1 MTARR
6 PLSPLETLLQ
16 SHSQLP
22 WWLYLL
28 LALFSGSLLH
38 WLASRFWED
47 STAAAGGTLLHGF
60 TLVAQVLL
68 PLALLCA
75 AVADLFNRLSRR
87 RRVSRLQ
94 QEASP
99 DHLLQQLSRQDLR
112 ALVLWALQAEGLV
125 LQNGCA
131 ADGSVLLQQ
140 GEENYLLDLSPWR
153 AAQLKRADLLALRE
167 RMTEQ
172 GVDAGLLVCQGRI
185 DSDAR
190 LLARRSGIRLI
201 DRRLLQQWL
210 RASVSRTAPQP

>member
-6 PLSPLETLLQ
+6 PLTPLETLLQ
-16 SHSQLP
+16 SRSQVP

-28 LALFSGSLLH
+28 LALLSGLLLH
-38 WLASRFWED
+38 WLGYRFWQG
-47 STAAAGGTLLHGF
+47 SVPATGGTLLHGF
-60 TLVAQVLL
+60 TLVGQVLL

-99 DHLLQQLSRQDLR
+99 DHLLQQLSRQDVR
-112 ALVLWALQAEGLV
+112 ALVLWALQAEGLL

-131 ADGSVLLQQ
+131 ADGGILLRQ
-140 GEENYLLDLSPWR
+140 GEEDVVLDLSCWR
-153 AAQLKRADLLALRE
+153 APHLRRADLLALRE
-167 RMTEQ
+167 RMTKQ
-172 GVDAGLLVCQGRI
+172 GVDGGLLVCHGRI
-185 DSDAR
+185 DADAR
-190 LLARRSGIRLI
+190 TLARRSGIRLI

-210 RASVSRTAPQP
+210 CASVSRTAPQP